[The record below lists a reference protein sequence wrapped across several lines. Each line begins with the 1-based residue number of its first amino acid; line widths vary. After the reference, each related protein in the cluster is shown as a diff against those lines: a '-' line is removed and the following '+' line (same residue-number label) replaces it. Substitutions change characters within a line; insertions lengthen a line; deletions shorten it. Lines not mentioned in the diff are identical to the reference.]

1 MLRLFARV
9 VVFCHLLMG
18 WSVVQAQLTI
28 EITRAVDRPVPI
40 AVVPFG
46 QTRSMPQNI
55 AAIVAADLRH
65 SGRFDPLPPEA
76 YTDRPTNFGE
86 VKFETWQALQTDY
99 LVIGRISVTGGQYWV
114 KFQLA
119 EVFGAQRLLDLSF
132 KVNRRE
138 LRRLAHQ
145 ISDLVY
151 EKITGERGVF
161 TTRIAYI
168 SSKQQL
174 DSIRY
179 SLIVADIDGH
189 NSKVVLRSNQP
200 LMSPSW
206 SPDGERVA
214 YVSFED
220 RKSQVVVQNVYRGSR
235 RVITSEPGIN
245 GAPVWSPDGQRLALT
260 LSRDGN
266 PEIYIYELQNGL
278 LTRLTRNNAIDT
290 EPAWAPD
297 GSTIVFTSDR
307 GGEPQLYRIGFSGE
321 QAERITF
328 EGSYN
333 AAPSFSP
340 DGRYLAMVHGDQSGD
355 FRVAVMNMR
364 NNQLR
369 SLTDGLLDESPSF
382 APNGQMIV
390 YAASRGGQGV
400 LAAVSV
406 DGRIHYRLAS
416 RGGNVRDPAWS
427 PYLR

>member
-9 VVFCHLLMG
+9 VFFCHLLMG

-65 SGRFDPLPPEA
+65 SGRFNPLPPEA
-76 YTDRPTNFGE
+76 YTDRPTSFGE
-86 VKFETWQALQTDY
+86 VNFETWQALQTDY